1 MVYYLS
7 SMNDYM
13 EKNYNKREFVKQVFN
28 NVATKY
34 DLMNDLMSFGTHRY
48 WKRDLINWLYPE
60 RNTRLLDAA
69 CGTGDIA
76 KIYLERIK
84 NNGNVICL
92 DNNIKMIN
100 EGKKKFKKV
109 KNIRWVKANTE
120 KLPFKND
127 TFDYYTISF
136 GIRNVSNI
144 NKSLKEAFRVLKCG
158 GRFMCLEFSKI
169 ENQHFN
175 KIYQNYSKFLP
186 GLGKLITGSEKS
198 YNYLVDSI
206 NQFHSQAEL
215 VEIIKKNGFDL
226 VKYRNLSGGIAAI
239 HSGWKI

>member
-1 MVYYLS
+1 MSVKL
-7 SMNDYM
+7 NFGIIGIGNWG
-13 EKNYNKREFVKQVFN
+13 KN
-28 NVATKY
+28 
-34 DLMNDLMSFGTHRY
+34 LI
-48 WKRDLINWLYPE
+48 RDLSKYSNIE
-60 RNTRLLDAA
+60 KCTNT
-69 CGTGDIA
+69 
-76 KIYLERIK
+76 
-84 NNGNVICL
+84 GNL
-92 DNNIKMIN
+92 
-100 EGKKKFKKV
+100 

-144 NKSLKEAFRVLKCG
+144 NKSLKEAFRVLKYG

-169 ENQHFN
+169 ENRHFN

-206 NQFHSQAEL
+206 SQFHSQDEL
-215 VEIIKKNGFDL
+215 AEIIKKNGFDL

>member
-1 MVYYLS
+1 MGHIDTGKETSLIGFTHK
-7 SMNDYM
+7 
-13 EKNYNKREFVKQVFN
+13 KN
-28 NVATKY
+28 T
-34 DLMNDLMSFGTHRY
+34 T
-48 WKRDLINWLYPE
+48 
-60 RNTRLLDAA
+60 LLDAA

-76 KIYLERIK
+76 KIYLERVK
-84 NNGNVICL
+84 NNGNAFCL

-100 EGKKKFKKV
+100 EGKKKFKRV
-109 KNIRWVKANTE
+109 KNIRWIKANTE
-120 KLPFKND
+120 KLPFKNN

-136 GIRNVSNI
+136 GIRNVSDI
-144 NKSLKEAFRVLKCG
+144 NKSLKEAFRVLKPG

-175 KIYQNYSKFLP
+175 KIYQNYSKLLP

-206 NQFHSQAEL
+206 SQFHSQDKLAK
-215 VEIIKKNGFDL
+215 IIKKNGFDL

>member
-1 MVYYLS
+1 
-7 SMNDYM
+7 MNNYM
-13 EKNYNKREFVKQVFN
+13 ENNYNKREFVKQVFD

-34 DLMNDLMSFGTHRY
+34 DLMNDLMSLGTHRY
-48 WKRDLINWLYPE
+48 WKRDFVNWLYPQK
-60 RNTRLLDAA
+60 NTTLLDAA

-76 KIYLERIK
+76 KIYLERVK
-84 NNGNVICL
+84 NNGNAFCL

-100 EGKKKFKKV
+100 EGKKKFKRV
-109 KNIRWVKANTE
+109 KNIRWIKANTE
-120 KLPFKND
+120 KLPFKNN

-136 GIRNVSNI
+136 GIRNVSDI
-144 NKSLKEAFRVLKCG
+144 NKSLKEAFRVLNPG
-158 GRFMCLEFSKI
+158 GRFMCREFSKMDYQLFI
-169 ENQHFN
+169 

-206 NQFHSQAEL
+206 SQFHSQDKLAK
-215 VEIIKKNGFDL
+215 IIKKNGFDL